1 MGAVLYVI
9 FSLIPLAAW
18 VTHVVT
24 CISDEKWILL
34 LIGALGFPVGIVHGI
49 GIWLGFF

>member
-1 MGAVLYVI
+1 MDVI
-9 FSLIPLAAW
+9 FGLVFLAAW

-34 LIGALGFPVGIVHGI
+34 FIGAFGFPIGIVHGI
-49 GIWLGFF
+49 AIWLGFF